1 MSWRLRW
8 SFVWQVARKE
18 LLSTVRDRRALLS
31 SILLPLLLIP
41 LFTVGL
47 PLLLTQALS
56 GQGQERQ
63 KVGIIGTLPAALRA
77 RLTSDSATDVGVL
90 LVPVSDPVKAVQDGS
105 VQAVLKV
112 TEPLPIRAGQRAAT
126 VQLYARLGNLK
137 AESGVIGKVRGVL
150 DAYNSALVAADLK
163 RRGVPADFL
172 TPVRVQTIDA
182 SRPQEAASGQLAF
195 LVPMFLLQFILAG
208 SMATAIDSTA
218 GEKER
223 GTLEVLLVSPI
234 RRAEVVVGKLLAT
247 SAAALTSAGFGLI
260 GLLISGLVSALLLRG
275 GAGKVADRLNSGGLN
290 SGGLG
295 GQLSVTPGGLAALV
309 LMALS
314 AALLL
319 SALLIAV
326 SIFARSY
333 KEAQTYIT
341 PITLLILLP
350 AVALQFSDFIGR
362 GPALYAVPVINAM
375 VVILDIVKGVL
386 DTPMALL
393 AVAVNLIFTGLL
405 VLLAVR
411 SFGREQVIFRN

>member
-1 MSWRLRW
+1 MSWHLRW

-18 LLSTVRDRRALLS
+18 LLSTVRDRRALAS

-47 PLLLTQALS
+47 PLLLTRALS
-56 GQGQERQ
+56 SQGQERQ
-63 KVGIIGTLPAALRA
+63 KVGVIGTLPAALRA
-77 RLTSDSATDVGVL
+77 RLNTDSATEVGML
-90 LVPVSDPVKAVQDGS
+90 LVPVSDPVKAVQDGT

-112 TEPLPIRAGQRAAT
+112 SEPLPTRAGQRAAT

-150 DAYNSALVAADLK
+150 DTYNSALVAEGLK
-163 RRGVPADFL
+163 ARGVPASFL

-223 GTLEVLLVSPI
+223 GTLEVLLVSPV

-260 GLLISGLVSALLLRG
+260 GLLISGVVSALLLRG
-275 GAGKVADRLNSGGLN
+275 GAGKLAGGLN
-290 SGGLG
+290 SNGLG
-295 GQLSVTPGGLAALV
+295 GQLSVTPGGLAVLA

-333 KEAQTYIT
+333 KEAQTYVT

-362 GPALYAVPVINAM
+362 GPALYAVPVVNAM

-386 DTPMALL
+386 NTEMALL
-393 AVAVNLIFTGLL
+393 AVGVNLLFTGLL

>member
-18 LLSTVRDRRALLS
+18 LLSTVRDRRALAS

-47 PLLLTQALS
+47 PLLLTRALS

-63 KVGIIGTLPAALRA
+63 KVGVIGTLPAALRA
-77 RLTSDSATDVGVL
+77 RLNTDSATEVGVL
-90 LVPVSDPVKAVQDGS
+90 LVPVSDPVKAVQDGT

-112 TEPLPIRAGQRAAT
+112 TEPLPTRAGQRVAT

-150 DAYNSALVAADLK
+150 NAYNSALVAEGLK
-163 RRGVPADFL
+163 ARGVPASFL

-223 GTLEVLLVSPI
+223 GTLEVLLVSPV

-260 GLLISGLVSALLLRG
+260 GLLVSGVVSALLRG
-275 GAGKVADRLNSGGLN
+275 GAGNLAGGVNSGGLG

-295 GQLSVTPGGLAALV
+295 GQLSVTPGGLAVLA

-333 KEAQTYIT
+333 KEAQTYVT

-362 GPALYAVPVINAM
+362 GPALYAVPVVNAM

-386 DTPMALL
+386 NTEMALL
-393 AVAVNLIFTGLL
+393 AVGVNLLFTGLL

>member
-1 MSWRLRW
+1 MSWHLRW

-47 PLLLTQALS
+47 PLLLTSALG

-63 KVGIIGTLPAALRA
+63 RVGVIGTLPAALHA
-77 RLTSDSATDVGVL
+77 RLTTDAAGEVGVL
-90 LVPVSDPVKAVQDGS
+90 LVPVSDPVKAVRDGT

-112 TEPLPIRAGQRAAT
+112 TEPLPTRAGQRAAT
-126 VQLYARLGNLK
+126 VQLYAKLGNLK
-137 AESGVIGKVRGVL
+137 AESGVIGKLRGVL
-150 DAYNSALVAADLK
+150 NAYNSALVAADLK

-260 GLLISGLVSALLLRG
+260 GLLVSGVVSALLLRG
-275 GAGKVADRLNSGGLN
+275 GAGKLSGAMN

-295 GQLSVTPGGLAALV
+295 GQLSVTPGSLAVLA

-362 GPALYAVPVINAM
+362 GPLLYAVPVVNAM
-375 VVILDIVKGVL
+375 VVILDVVKGVPN
-386 DTPMALL
+386 TEAALL
-393 AVAVNLIFTGLL
+393 AVGVNLLFTGLL

>member
-1 MSWRLRW
+1 MSWHLRW
-8 SFVWQVARKE
+8 NFVWQVARKE
-18 LLSTVRDRRALLS
+18 LLSTVRDRRALAS

-47 PLLLTQALS
+47 PLLLTRALS

-63 KVGIIGTLPAALRA
+63 KVGVIGTLPEALRA
-77 RLTSDSATDVGVL
+77 RLNTDSATEVGVL
-90 LVPVSDPVKAVQDGS
+90 LVPVSDPVKAVQDGT

-112 TEPLPIRAGQRAAT
+112 TEPLPTRAGQRAAT

-150 DAYNSALVAADLK
+150 DTYNSALVAEGLK
-163 RRGVPADFL
+163 ARGVPASFL

-223 GTLEVLLVSPI
+223 GTLEVLLVSPV

-247 SAAALTSAGFGLI
+247 SAVALTSAGFGLI
-260 GLLISGLVSALLLRG
+260 GLLISGVVSALLLRG
-275 GAGKVADRLNSGGLN
+275 GAGKLAGGLN
-290 SGGLG
+290 SSGLG
-295 GQLSVTPGGLAALV
+295 GQLSVTPGGLTVLA

-333 KEAQTYIT
+333 KEAQTYVT

-362 GPALYAVPVINAM
+362 GPALYAVPVVNAM

-386 DTPMALL
+386 NTEMALL
-393 AVAVNLIFTGLL
+393 AVGVNLLFTGLL

>member
-1 MSWRLRW
+1 MSWHLRW

-18 LLSTVRDRRALLS
+18 LLSTVRDRRALAS

-47 PLLLTQALS
+47 PLLLTRALS

-63 KVGIIGTLPAALRA
+63 KVGVIGTLPEALRA
-77 RLTSDSATDVGVL
+77 RLNTDSATEVGVL
-90 LVPVSDPVKAVQDGS
+90 LVPVSDPVKAVQDGT

-112 TEPLPIRAGQRAAT
+112 TEPLPTRAGQRAAT

-150 DAYNSALVAADLK
+150 DTYNSALVAEGLK
-163 RRGVPADFL
+163 ARGVPASFL

-223 GTLEVLLVSPI
+223 GTLEVLLVSPV

-260 GLLISGLVSALLLRG
+260 GLLVSGVVSALLRG
-275 GAGKVADRLNSGGLN
+275 GAGNLAGGVNSGGLG

-295 GQLSVTPGGLAALV
+295 GQLSVTPGGLAVLA

-333 KEAQTYIT
+333 KEAQTYVT

-362 GPALYAVPVINAM
+362 GPALYAVPVVNAM

-386 DTPMALL
+386 NTEMALL
-393 AVAVNLIFTGLL
+393 AVGVNLLFTGLL

>member
-18 LLSTVRDRRALLS
+18 LLSTVRDRRALAS

-47 PLLLTQALS
+47 PLLLTRALS

-63 KVGIIGTLPAALRA
+63 KVGVIGTLPAALRA
-77 RLTSDSATDVGVL
+77 RLNTDSATEVGVL
-90 LVPVSDPVKAVQDGS
+90 LVPVSDPVKAVQDGT

-112 TEPLPIRAGQRAAT
+112 TEPLPTRAGQRAAT

-150 DAYNSALVAADLK
+150 NAYNSALVAEGLK
-163 RRGVPADFL
+163 ARGVPASFL

-223 GTLEVLLVSPI
+223 GTLEVLLVSPV

-260 GLLISGLVSALLLRG
+260 GLLVSGVVSALLRG
-275 GAGKVADRLNSGGLN
+275 GAGNLAGGVNSGGLG

-295 GQLSVTPGGLAALV
+295 GQLSVTPGGLAVLA

-333 KEAQTYIT
+333 KEAQTYVT

-362 GPALYAVPVINAM
+362 GPALYAVPVVNAM

-386 DTPMALL
+386 NTEMALL
-393 AVAVNLIFTGLL
+393 AVGVNLLFTGLL

>member
-1 MSWRLRW
+1 MSWHLRW

-18 LLSTVRDRRALLS
+18 LLSTVRNRRALAS

-47 PLLLTQALS
+47 PLLLTRALS

-63 KVGIIGTLPAALRA
+63 RVGVIGTLPEALRA
-77 RLTSDSATDVGVL
+77 RLNTDSATEVGVL
-90 LVPVSDPVKAVQDGS
+90 LVPVSDPVKAVQDGT

-112 TEPLPIRAGQRAAT
+112 TEPLPTRAGQRAAT

-150 DAYNSALVAADLK
+150 DTYNSALVAEGLK
-163 RRGVPADFL
+163 ARGVPASFL
-172 TPVRVQTIDA
+172 TPVRIQTIDA
-182 SRPQEAASGQLAF
+182 SRTQEAASGQLAF

-223 GTLEVLLVSPI
+223 GTLEVLLVSPV
-234 RRAEVVVGKLLAT
+234 RRTEVVVGKLLAT

-260 GLLISGLVSALLLRG
+260 GLLISGVVSALLLRG
-275 GAGKVADRLNSGGLN
+275 GAGKLAGGLN
-290 SGGLG
+290 SSGLG
-295 GQLSVTPGGLAALV
+295 GQLNVTPGGLAVLA

-333 KEAQTYIT
+333 KEAQTYVT

-362 GPALYAVPVINAM
+362 GPELYAVPVVNAM

-386 DTPMALL
+386 NTEMALL
-393 AVAVNLIFTGLL
+393 AVGVNLLFTGLL

>member
-18 LLSTVRDRRALLS
+18 LLSTVRDRRALAS

-47 PLLLTQALS
+47 PLLLTRALG

-63 KVGIIGTLPAALRA
+63 RVGVIGTLPAALRA
-77 RLTSDSATDVGVL
+77 RLTTNSADEVGVL
-90 LVPVSDPVKAVQDGS
+90 LVPVSDPVKAVQNGT
-105 VQAVLKV
+105 VQAVLEV
-112 TEPLPIRAGQRAAT
+112 TKPLPTRAGQRTAT
-126 VQLYARLGNLK
+126 VQLYAKLGNLK
-137 AESGVIGKVRGVL
+137 AESGVITKLNAALRDYNTRLVEESLKQRGL
-150 DAYNSALVAADLK
+150 
-163 RRGVPADFL
+163 PADFL

-223 GTLEVLLVSPI
+223 GTLEVLLVSPV

-260 GLLISGLVSALLLRG
+260 GLLISGVVSALLLRG
-275 GAGKVADRLNSGGLN
+275 GTGTLSGAVN

-295 GQLSVTPGGLAALV
+295 GQLSVTPGGLAVLV

-333 KEAQTYIT
+333 KEAQTYVT

-386 DTPMALL
+386 NTPMALL
-393 AVAVNLIFTGLL
+393 AVVVNLIFTAIL

>member
-1 MSWRLRW
+1 MSWHLRW

-18 LLSTVRDRRALLS
+18 LLSTVRDRRALAS

-47 PLLLTQALS
+47 PLLLTRALS

-63 KVGIIGTLPAALRA
+63 KVGVIGTLPAALRA
-77 RLTSDSATDVGVL
+77 RLNTDSATEVGVL
-90 LVPVSDPVKAVQDGS
+90 LVPVSDPVKAVQDGT

-112 TEPLPIRAGQRAAT
+112 TEPLPTRAGQRAAT

-150 DAYNSALVAADLK
+150 NAYNSALVAEGLK
-163 RRGVPADFL
+163 ARGVPASFL

-223 GTLEVLLVSPI
+223 GTLEVLLVSPV
-234 RRAEVVVGKLLAT
+234 RRAEVVVGKLLAI

-260 GLLISGLVSALLLRG
+260 GLLVSGVVSALLRG
-275 GAGKVADRLNSGGLN
+275 GAGNLAGGVNSGGLG

-295 GQLSVTPGGLAALV
+295 GQLSVTPGGLAVLA

-333 KEAQTYIT
+333 KEAQTYVT

-362 GPALYAVPVINAM
+362 GPALYAVPVVNAM

-386 DTPMALL
+386 NTEMALL
-393 AVAVNLIFTGLL
+393 AVGVNLLFTGLL

>member
-1 MSWRLRW
+1 MSWHLRW

-18 LLSTVRDRRALLS
+18 LLSTVRDRRALAS

-47 PLLLTQALS
+47 PLLLTRALS

-63 KVGIIGTLPAALRA
+63 KVGVIGTLPEALRA
-77 RLTSDSATDVGVL
+77 RLNTDSATEVGVL
-90 LVPVSDPVKAVQDGS
+90 LVPVSDPVKAVQDGT

-112 TEPLPIRAGQRAAT
+112 TEPLPPRAGQRAAT

-150 DAYNSALVAADLK
+150 DTYNSALVAEGLK
-163 RRGVPADFL
+163 ARGVPASFL

-223 GTLEVLLVSPI
+223 GTLEVLLVSPV

-247 SAAALTSAGFGLI
+247 SAVALTSAGFGLI
-260 GLLISGLVSALLLRG
+260 GLLISGVVSALLLRG
-275 GAGKVADRLNSGGLN
+275 GAGKLAGGLN
-290 SGGLG
+290 SSGLG
-295 GQLSVTPGGLAALV
+295 GQLSVTPGGLTVLA

-333 KEAQTYIT
+333 KEAQTYVT

-362 GPALYAVPVINAM
+362 GPALYAVPVVNAM

-386 DTPMALL
+386 NTEMALL
-393 AVAVNLIFTGLL
+393 AVGVNLLFTCLL

>member
-63 KVGIIGTLPAALRA
+63 KVGVIGTLPAALRT
-77 RLTSDSATDVGVL
+77 RLITNSASEAGVL
-90 LVPVSDPVKAVQDGS
+90 LVPVSDPVRAVQDGT

-112 TEPLPIRAGQRAAT
+112 GEPLPTRAGQRAAT
-126 VQLYARLGNLK
+126 VQLYAKLGNLK
-137 AESGVIGKVRGVL
+137 AESGVIGKLRGVL
-150 DAYNSALVAADLK
+150 DAYNSALVVADLK
-163 RRGVPADFL
+163 ERGVSADFL
-172 TPVRVQTIDA
+172 TPVQVQTIDA

-223 GTLEVLLVSPI
+223 GTLEVLLVSPV

-260 GLLISGLVSALLLRG
+260 GLLISGVVSALLLRG
-275 GAGKVADRLNSGGLN
+275 GAGKLAGGLN
-290 SGGLG
+290 SSGLG
-295 GQLSVTPGGLAALV
+295 GQLSVTPGGLMVLA

-333 KEAQTYIT
+333 KEAQTYVT

-362 GPALYAVPVINAM
+362 GPALYAVPVVNAM
-375 VVILDIVKGVL
+375 VVILDIVKGML
-386 DTPMALL
+386 NTEMALL
-393 AVAVNLIFTGLL
+393 AVGVNLLFTCLL

>member
-1 MSWRLRW
+1 MSWHLRW

-18 LLSTVRDRRALLS
+18 LLSTVRDRRALAS

-47 PLLLTQALS
+47 PLLLTRALS

-63 KVGIIGTLPAALRA
+63 KVGVIGTLPEALRA
-77 RLTSDSATDVGVL
+77 RLNTDSATEVGVL
-90 LVPVSDPVKAVQDGS
+90 LVPVSDPVKAVQDGT

-112 TEPLPIRAGQRAAT
+112 TEPLPTRAGQRAAT

-150 DAYNSALVAADLK
+150 DTYNSALVAEGLK
-163 RRGVPADFL
+163 ARGVPASFL

-223 GTLEVLLVSPI
+223 GTLEVLLVSPV

-260 GLLISGLVSALLLRG
+260 GLLISGVVSALLLRG
-275 GAGKVADRLNSGGLN
+275 GAGKLAGGLN
-290 SGGLG
+290 SSGLG
-295 GQLSVTPGGLAALV
+295 GQLSVTPGGLTVLA

-333 KEAQTYIT
+333 KEAQTYVT

-362 GPALYAVPVINAM
+362 GPALYAVPVVNAM

-386 DTPMALL
+386 NTEMALL
-393 AVAVNLIFTGLL
+393 AVGVNLLFTCLL

-411 SFGREQVIFRN
+411 SFGREQIIFRN

>member
-1 MSWRLRW
+1 MTWHLRW

-77 RLTSDSATDVGVL
+77 RLSADSAGEVGML
-90 LVPVSDPVKAVQDGS
+90 LVSVTDPVKAIRNGT

-112 TEPLPIRAGQRAAT
+112 NEPLPTRAGQRAAT
-126 VQLYARLGNLK
+126 VQLYAKLGNLK
-137 AESGVIGKVRGVL
+137 AESGVIGKLRGVL
-150 DAYNSALVAADLK
+150 NAYNSALVAADLK
-163 RRGVPADFL
+163 QRGIPADFL

-223 GTLEVLLVSPI
+223 GTLEVLLVSPV

-260 GLLISGLVSALLLRG
+260 GLLISGVVSALLLRG
-275 GAGKVADRLNSGGLN
+275 GGGKLSGAMN

-295 GQLSVTPGGLAALV
+295 GQLSVTPGGLAVLV

-386 DTPMALL
+386 STPMALL
-393 AVAVNLIFTGLL
+393 AVVVNLIFTAIL